1 MGLIQNIHDAVTL
14 PRGFWVEHTRMN
26 YSAGIRRIGLRL
38 LGASAAVALLA
49 SGANA
54 ATVSLNG
61 SGTMAYSFQYVAP
74 NSTTPTVSNDYNL
87 SVPGQYQF
95 RDTFTTQQTQT
106 LGTSSVGSYSFQDSY
121 RFTVGAAA
129 TGDTLVASLG
139 LPPTFNM
146 TNLQFRLYQVAS
158 ATIQPIVGGIPAGS
172 TLLTA
177 WMGPSSGQTSVTA
190 SFSGMNSG
198 TYMLDIAG
206 TASGTN
212 GGNCVEVALQS
223 TSDGAAY
230 DYRTCN
236 GDSNQVFRFEAP

>member
-1 MGLIQNIHDAVTL
+1 
-14 PRGFWVEHTRMN
+14 MN
-26 YSAGIRRIGLRL
+26 YSAGFRRTGFRL
-38 LGASAAVALLA
+38 LGAAAALGLFA
-49 SGANA
+49 SGADA

-61 SGTMAYSFQYVAP
+61 SGTMTYSFQYVAP

-95 RDTFTTQQTQT
+95 GDTFTTQQTQT

-158 ATIQPIVGGIPAGS
+158 ATTQPIVGGIPAGS
-172 TLLTA
+172 TLVTA
-177 WMGPSSGQTSVTA
+177 WMGPPSGQTSVTA
-190 SFSGMNSG
+190 SFSGIKSG
-198 TYMLDIAG
+198 QTYMLDVAG

-212 GGNCVEVALQS
+212 GGNYVGSLQLAPVPLPAALWLLVS
-223 TSDGAAY
+223 GLGGVGAFA
-230 DYRTCN
+230 RK
-236 GDSNQVFRFEAP
+236 RKIA